1 MYVYVRLGMCDR
13 QVSFIFPF
21 SFVPFVVIN
30 WPPRLAAV
38 KFVLMVR
45 NADQQSKSQ
54 LFVRSIVTY
63 PKITHNTGPKTPRI
77 FVL

>member
-1 MYVYVRLGMCDR
+1 MYVYMGRCCWIGAVGKSAAVFGEYSLMY
-13 QVSFIFPF
+13 VSFIFPF

-45 NADQQSKSQ
+45 NAD
-54 LFVRSIVTY
+54 
-63 PKITHNTGPKTPRI
+63 
-77 FVL
+77 